1 MTIND
6 VIMAI
11 EKPHIKVKL
20 HQRVLEVDL
29 TEGLKKELEDM
40 VEARPALRRTVGF
53 LFQNI
58 IPLDVQ
64 LKDIQ
69 TTTLDERGRAKIVIP
84 HRRDLVIPLP
94 SGESRTLLFKL
105 DHLIAL
111 EKQRVKT
118 EASERRRRFQAQQP
132 GRAHF
137 DEESLT
143 SSDIQ

>member
-1 MTIND
+1 MTSND
-6 VIMAI
+6 LIMAI

-29 TEGLKKELEDM
+29 TEGLKKELEDI
-40 VEARPALRRTVGF
+40 VESRPALRHTVGF

-58 IPLDVQ
+58 IPLDVP

-69 TTTLDERGRAKIVIP
+69 TTTLDERGHAKIGIP

-94 SGESRTLLFKL
+94 SDESKTLLNKL
-105 DHLIAL
+105 YQLIPL
-111 EKQRVKT
+111 EKERVMK
-118 EASERRRRFQAQQP
+118 EAAERRRKFQAQQP

-137 DEESLT
+137 DEEGLT
-143 SSDIQ
+143 GSDIQ